1 MFLKILKFPKNPIS
15 SVKSPVALKIS
26 TVKSPEETLF
36 FSDFGDFFR
45 SLNFLCKNLQRL
57 FEISSGRFSRGFIPK
72 KCLRLMGFI
81 RCLCFFYIRIFKKLK
96 KNKFRQMISFFVEN
110 KYFRINLCKRYL
122 NLCLQLVVAYGP
134 VDQRA
139 NRAESARAGLYL
151 ARLVQTSFR
160 DFYLPNITKNLYKW
174 SK

>member
-1 MFLKILKFPKNPIS
+1 
-15 SVKSPVALKIS
+15 
-26 TVKSPEETLF
+26 
-36 FSDFGDFFR
+36 
-45 SLNFLCKNLQRL
+45 
-57 FEISSGRFSRGFIPK
+57 
-72 KCLRLMGFI
+72 
-81 RCLCFFYIRIFKKLK
+81 
-96 KNKFRQMISFFVEN
+96 MISFFVEY

>member
-1 MFLKILKFPKNPIS
+1 
-15 SVKSPVALKIS
+15 
-26 TVKSPEETLF
+26 
-36 FSDFGDFFR
+36 
-45 SLNFLCKNLQRL
+45 
-57 FEISSGRFSRGFIPK
+57 
-72 KCLRLMGFI
+72 
-81 RCLCFFYIRIFKKLK
+81 
-96 KNKFRQMISFFVEN
+96 MISFFVEY
-110 KYFRINLCKRYL
+110 KYFRISLCKRYL
-122 NLCLQLVVAYGP
+122 NLCLKLVVAYGP

>member
-1 MFLKILKFPKNPIS
+1 
-15 SVKSPVALKIS
+15 
-26 TVKSPEETLF
+26 
-36 FSDFGDFFR
+36 
-45 SLNFLCKNLQRL
+45 
-57 FEISSGRFSRGFIPK
+57 
-72 KCLRLMGFI
+72 
-81 RCLCFFYIRIFKKLK
+81 
-96 KNKFRQMISFFVEN
+96 MISFFVEY
-110 KYFRINLCKRYL
+110 KYLRINLCKRYL

-174 SK
+174 SKQALKSSAKNNQKFQKAKEIFYLSSLKIDKLKSIELDILQSVGWSKVKKSIEITNKIYKKSPTVGPGRPVRYTNFNINF